1 MLKEN
6 NQKFVDFL
14 GSLSAGIRLQIYG
27 PAEELVRSLYGLSNH
42 TNINKARA
50 EKLSQMTGFR
60 SKEKVYEMVLRKVK
74 KVNCSLLPPC
84 RNALKKT
91 ALS

>member
-14 GSLSAGIRLQIYG
+14 GSLSAGKVADMA

-42 TNINKARA
+42 ANINKARA
-50 EKLSQMTGFR
+50 EKLFQMTGFK

-84 RNALKKT
+84 RKALEKNR
-91 ALS
+91 SE